1 MSRMHNPPHPGEII
15 RDQCLEPLGLS
26 VTDAAKGLGVTR
38 KALSELLN
46 GHAGVSP
53 EMAIRLEKAF
63 GSTAETWLR
72 MQLAYDLWQ
81 AEQRTGDLKVTRFRA
96 PPSPAPC

>member
-72 MQLAYDLWQ
+72 IQLAYDLWH
-81 AEQRTGDLKVTRFRA
+81 AEQHAGDLNVTRFRT
-96 PPSPAPC
+96 PPTPAPC